1 MLGTAGREEEDITFY
16 MSTVAKGL
24 NPFNEEAKLK
34 PGLYKDAHG
43 PVKDLDP
50 DNFDDTIM
58 DTSADNNKV
67 WIVEFYSDRCPIC
80 KGLVPEIKKA
90 AEVTMKEF
98 PGEVRQLR
106 PHLESPGAYL
116 LATDPSCC
124 FARPEC
130 AALCAALHRTA
141 LRCICLKNA
150 RRCPQIA
157 FGGVNSRVYHD
168 IAEQH
173 GITSYPWVTSFYKG
187 KKIEDMAGLGGWE
200 SVYNWAKAKHKVLAH
215 PHAILNLC
223 HTSRSIPDPKLVYCT
238 PPALS
243 TPCHS
248 LVARSLT
255 TRCAALR
262 TGQLEARRQPSL
274 RLQVT

>member
-1 MLGTAGREEEDITFY
+1 
-16 MSTVAKGL
+16 
-24 NPFNEEAKLK
+24 
-34 PGLYKDAHG
+34 
-43 PVKDLDP
+43 VKDLDP

-98 PGEVRQLR
+98 PGE
-106 PHLESPGAYL
+106 
-116 LATDPSCC
+116 
-124 FARPEC
+124 
-130 AALCAALHRTA
+130 
-141 LRCICLKNA
+141 
-150 RRCPQIA
+150 IA

-200 SVYNWAKAKHKVLAH
+200 SVYNWAKAKHKA
-215 PHAILNLC
+215 NWK
-223 HTSRSIPDPKLVYCT
+223 PDDNQVFGCKSLEKT
-238 PPALS
+238 ALDAS
-243 TPCHS
+243 KVEVGSSVTVVSDES
-248 LVARSLT
+248 LVSKCISEKGKTWEGKMADKRGKYLGQSGKVIEVDTAKDALLVEFASDNT
-255 TRCAALR
+255 QMWWGALYLGAADGKEL
-262 TGQLEARRQPSL
+262 
-274 RLQVT
+274 